1 MFWFRLAKE
10 LGMSVRQA
18 QMDISS
24 AEFGE
29 WVAYFTIEP
38 FGARIDDL
46 RMGTVASVI
55 ANVNRGKNTPA
66 FAPLDFVPW
75 AVDPKPET
83 SDAPTPEAI
92 AALVFGINLAELK
105 KNGTKQIVL
114 QRRKS

>member
-18 QMDISS
+18 QEEISS

-38 FGARIDDL
+38 FGDRVEDL

-55 ANVNRGKNTPA
+55 ANVNRGKNTPT

-75 AVDPKPET
+75 ATEPKSET
-83 SDAPTPEAI
+83 TDAPTPEAV

-105 KNGTKQIVL
+105 QNGTKQIVL